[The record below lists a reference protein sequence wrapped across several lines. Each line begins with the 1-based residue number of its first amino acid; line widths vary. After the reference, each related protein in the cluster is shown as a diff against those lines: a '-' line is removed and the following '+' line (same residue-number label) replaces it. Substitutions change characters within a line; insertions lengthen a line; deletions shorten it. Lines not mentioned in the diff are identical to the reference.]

1 MEGIK
6 QWIEAEATGHCFF
19 VAFPVC
25 LALLFIWFKGRRA
38 KFLIP
43 SLLISLAI
51 INPVFYKIWG
61 EMGLYAYWRILWI
74 VPVIPVLAAV
84 VPSVTERMKKSWLKG
99 TMAVAGTGLIVF
111 AGTFLYNSAGG
122 KFFATENAEK
132 LPDDVIQI
140 ADLLLE
146 LDEGPR
152 IIAQQPVGIY
162 IRQYTGEINQLY
174 GRDIDHYILTTTVEA
189 RAVYNQVSNGELNA
203 VAQYMRDTDY
213 DYLIYRGATGDNF
226 ELVDTVADY
235 GIYKLR

>member
-1 MEGIK
+1 M
-6 QWIEAEATGHCFF
+6 
-19 VAFPVC
+19 
-25 LALLFIWFKGRRA
+25 
-38 KFLIP
+38 
-43 SLLISLAI
+43 
-51 INPVFYKIWG
+51 
-61 EMGLYAYWRILWI
+61 
-74 VPVIPVLAAV
+74 IPVLAAV